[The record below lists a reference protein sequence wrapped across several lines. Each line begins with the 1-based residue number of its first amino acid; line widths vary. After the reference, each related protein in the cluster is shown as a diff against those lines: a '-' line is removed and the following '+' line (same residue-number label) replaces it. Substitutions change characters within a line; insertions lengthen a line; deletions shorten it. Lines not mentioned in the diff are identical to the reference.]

1 MEILKTFDNPIDAH
15 LLKSKL
21 ESEDIACYILDENI
35 VGLNPLLNIAVGG
48 IKLMVAAAD
57 LDRARLVL
65 QEIDNT
71 PLLTDQDVAIRCPEC
86 GSTNIFNNIKNNEGT
101 RGILATVLSFITMT
115 YPIYTK
121 KSYLCRDCDKVFN

>member
-21 ESEDIACYILDENI
+21 ESEGIACYILDENI

-48 IKLMVAAAD
+48 IKLMVAVAD

-65 QEIDNT
+65 EEIDNT
-71 PLLTDQDVAIRCPEC
+71 PFLTDQDVAIRCPEC

-101 RGILATVLSFITMT
+101 RGVLATVLSFITMT